1 MWANWTRRAATSCTT
16 RLATTTST
24 RSARL
29 AAGVDVN
36 LTERAAACS
45 PLHFAV
51 DNGGVETAEVLLDA
65 GADIEARARRGL
77 TPLHLAVERRRQRP
91 DGAVIKLLVERGADK
106 TAQDVLGLTPADKAE
121 AQRKFPAVLREIL
134 RP

>member
-1 MWANWTRRAATSCTT
+1 MGELDQEGRDELHYAA
-16 RLATTTST
+16 RDNDVDQV
-24 RSARL
+24 RARL

-106 TAQDVLGLTPADKAE
+106 TARDVLGLTPADKAE
-121 AQRKFPAVLREIL
+121 AQRKFPTVLREIL